1 MKKLCA
7 TLLVLVMCLSLMA
20 CSPSND
26 EQAPSGQISSAP
38 ESSVQPSEAE
48 ADEALVSEPEKSES
62 ISFSELKADD
72 SVSFTGQVVS
82 SIKDGE
88 DTICVQ
94 IQQDGRW
101 VACYCQLQSEFIEK
115 AAELETAD
123 IVSVK
128 GLFSNMI
135 DMKQE
140 NTAVLVYLYDCEI
153 SK

>member
-7 TLLVLVMCLSLMA
+7 VLMVLVMCASLMA
-20 CSPSND
+20 CSPSD
-26 EQAPSGQISSAP
+26 GESDPSGSVT
-38 ESSVQPSEAE
+38 ESSVQPSESE
-48 ADEALVSEPEKSES
+48 TDDTSVSEPEEPES
-62 ISFSELKADD
+62 ISFAELKADD

-82 SIKDGE
+82 SMRDGE

-94 IQQDGRW
+94 IQQNGRW
-101 VACYCQLQSEFIEK
+101 ISCYCQLQPEFIEK
-115 AAELETAD
+115 AAELEAAD

-135 DMKQE
+135 DMEQE

>member
-20 CSPSND
+20 CSPSNG
-26 EQAPSGQISSAP
+26 EQAPSGQISGAP
-38 ESSVQPSEAE
+38 ESSVQPGEPE

-82 SIKDGE
+82 SMKDGE

-101 VACYCQLQSEFIEK
+101 VACYCQLQSEFEY
-115 AAELETAD
+115 
-123 IVSVK
+123 
-128 GLFSNMI
+128 
-135 DMKQE
+135 Q
-140 NTAVLVYLYDCEI
+140 
-153 SK
+153 

>member
-1 MKKLCA
+1 MRNIVSA
-7 TLLVLVMCLSLMA
+7 GHVLVFDGLLAFERRTGTVRADQQC
-20 CSPSND
+20 
-26 EQAPSGQISSAP
+26 P
-38 ESSVQPSEAE
+38 ESSVQPGEPE

-82 SIKDGE
+82 SMKDGE